1 MQVKQISV
9 FIENKAGG
17 LAEITDALAKAD
29 INLRALSIS
38 ETSDFGI
45 LRLIVDDNFKAG
57 NVLKEN
63 GYIYSITNVIAVSIP
78 DKPGGLAT
86 IVRVLSDKGINVEY
100 AYAFTTS
107 KVERAYII
115 IRVEDNEGAIKALLA
130 SGIKPLCH
138 DELL

>member
-17 LAEITDALAKAD
+17 LAEITEALAKSD

-45 LRLIVDDNFKAG
+45 LRLIVDDNFAAG

-63 GYIYSITNVIAVSIP
+63 GYIYSITDVIAVSIP

-86 IVRVLSDKGINVEY
+86 IVRILSEKGINVEY

-107 KVERAYII
+107 KVERAYIV

-130 SGIKPLCH
+130 NGIKPLCH

>member
-17 LAEITDALAKAD
+17 LAEITEALAKSD

-38 ETSDFGI
+38 ETFDFGI
-45 LRLIVDDNFKAG
+45 LRLIVDDNFAAG

-63 GYIYSITNVIAVSIP
+63 GYIYSITDVIAVSIP

-86 IVRVLSDKGINVEY
+86 IVRILSEKGINVEY

-107 KVERAYII
+107 KVERAYIV

-130 SGIKPLCH
+130 NGIKPLCH